1 MPVMQGFEDTKRDRL
16 ASAVVVALLHA
27 LLAYAFIVG
36 LGVDIA
42 TRLSGELKIFD
53 VRKQPPAPLPEPI
66 PAPARNDK
74 PEGAASPVSLESRP
88 SPVVAPPP
96 EIPLNAPTPVVATP
110 RVTPVPAG
118 NERSAGMADTEG
130 PGTGAGGQGAGL
142 GSGGHG
148 DGSGGGGAV
157 RAQRVGGA
165 ISGVRDYPRSARR
178 AGIQGS
184 VSVRFTIQTDGKTS
198 GCRVTRSS
206 GNADLDETTCRL
218 IELRFLYRPARDS
231 QGRPVPEN
239 TTRTFDWLLPFRS

>member
-1 MPVMQGFEDTKRDRL
+1 MQGLEHINRDRF

-36 LGVDIA
+36 LGVDVA
-42 TRLSGELKIFD
+42 AKLSRELKTFD
-53 VRKQPPAPLPEPI
+53 VREQPPAPPPEPI

-96 EIPLNAPTPVVATP
+96 AIRLNAPTPIVTTP
-110 RVTPVPAG
+110 KATPVPEG
-118 NERSAGMADTEG
+118 NDRTAGMADTEG
-130 PGTGAGGQGAGL
+130 PGTGAGGQGIGL
-142 GSGGHG
+142 GSGGRG
-148 DGSGGGGAV
+148 DGGGGGAV
-157 RAQRVGGA
+157 GAQRVSGA

-178 AGIQGS
+178 AGIEGS
-184 VSVRFTIQTDGKTS
+184 VSVRFTIETDGRTS

-231 QGRPVPEN
+231 QGRPVPEMA
-239 TTRTFDWLLPFRS
+239 TRTFDWLLPFRS